1 MERREQF
8 DSDEAFWDAY
18 KDDNGN
24 RLCYT
29 HILDRL
35 QAERKVLNQTDAA
48 NALRFFCGDLGSA
61 AAGKTFLY
69 TKTGVVKV
77 ATKDSVIG
85 SRWRELLAKSPEVL
99 ERWSAMASSTTD

>member
-1 MERREQF
+1 MERREEF

-18 KDDNGN
+18 KDSNGN

-29 HILDRL
+29 HILARL
-35 QAERKVLNQTDAA
+35 QEERKTRNRTDAA
-48 NALRFFCGDLGSA
+48 DALRFFCGDLGSA

-85 SRWRELLAKSPEVL
+85 SRWRELLASSPEVL
-99 ERWSAMASSTTD
+99 EQWSKMASS